1 MKLLSE
7 ARLSQR
13 SGFTLTEVL
22 MAMFVMAIGMIS
34 LLALFPVG
42 FLNARWALD
51 AEQVSRGAANAQAM
65 TEMPRT
71 AVTTVGGIPVVSQ
84 TMQSVRNDDTYHPEG
99 SNQNM
104 IWRTCLLPPYDV
116 TGPARFNATIGRDS
130 FLKHSGGTWT
140 FWWNVNAIPPFE
152 APGMP
157 AGSKIKLPPVFV
169 DPFVAQNPLMIDVN
183 TGIPFHV
190 GANKKDDPQP
200 SPTMTPF
207 ASFRSPAPSGL
218 LMQPNLLAITNPAL
232 RPPGSIGLPRTSLS
246 QYTRELNAAVPFTSV
261 KLRLQTENSLGD
273 EIDFATNGQ
282 PNVVAGQFGA
292 QRRFTWGYLCHW
304 YDYNMANVCDVTA
317 VLFNS
322 RPDAPSQFPVGEENF
337 SGFPSTS
344 LFAGLE
350 PAGPTNFGR
359 MFVKG
364 VNQAVV
370 KLSSA
375 VPMNAKAGDWILDNT
390 FVLPE
395 FDPVHPSETAPFLDV
410 ITPVRVAYPDGVG
423 GFRFYRPG
431 LCGGHFY
438 KILDISPVQ
447 DAGGGTFFQTITLD
461 RPARSDGFTA
471 CLMQGVA
478 DVIVKGVG
486 KLPQR

>member
-1 MKLLSE
+1 MKRLSE

-13 SGFTLTEVL
+13 AGFTLTEVL

-71 AVTTVGGIPVVSQ
+71 TVTTVAGVPVVSQ
-84 TMQSVRNDDTYHPEG
+84 TMQSVRNDDTYHPDG

-104 IWRTCLLPPYDV
+104 CWATCATLP
-116 TGPARFNATIGRDS
+116 TAISRFNTVLNRDS
-130 FLKHSGGTWT
+130 FLKNGTTGQWT
-140 FWWNVNAIPPFE
+140 FLWNINAPIPPVL
-152 APGMP
+152 
-157 AGSKIKLPPVFV
+157 AGAKIKLPPVFV
-169 DPFVAQNPLMIDVN
+169 DPFIASNPLLIEPN
-183 TGIPFHV
+183 TGLPFHV
-190 GANKKDDPQP
+190 GVNPKHDP
-200 SPTMTPF
+200 TLIMAPF
-207 ASFRSPAPSGL
+207 APFRDVPLGSL
-218 LMQPNLLAITNPAL
+218 LQPVIAANTNPAL
-232 RPPGSIGLPRTSLS
+232 RPIGSIGLPRTSLS
-246 QYTRELNAAVPFTSV
+246 QYARDFGAVR
-261 KLRLQTENSLGD
+261 LRLLTETSMGD
-273 EIDFATNGQ
+273 EIDFAPNGQ
-282 PNVVAGQFGA
+282 PNINVTSQFGA

-304 YDYNMANVCDVTA
+304 YDYNMPNVCDVTA
-317 VLFNS
+317 VVFNS
-322 RPDAPSQFPVGEENF
+322 RPDAPSQFPVGEEQLV
-337 SGFPSTS
+337 GFPSTS
-344 LFAGLE
+344 LVAGLE
-350 PAGPTNFGR
+350 TTAPGSNMGR

-364 VNQAVV
+364 LSQAVV
-370 KLSSA
+370 KLSTA
-375 VPMNAKAGDWILDNT
+375 VPINAKAGDWILDNT
-390 FVLPE
+390 FILPE
-395 FDPVHPSETAPFLDV
+395 YDSNFPNETAPFLDQISIDPTAV
-410 ITPVRVAYPDGVG
+410 YQYPDGSG
-423 GFRFYRPG
+423 GFRNYRPG

-447 DAGGGTFFQTITLD
+447 TASAGVFFQTITLD